1 LQIVVREMALR
12 FSRHLQELLI
22 GYSLKPP
29 RVFREEE
36 DVKYVVADYRE
47 CRKLFADFGLEIKD
61 KHSKNIKAKKLSTV
75 SDSNSD
81 AKEKEKESKEMEKEK
96 ENEKEVED
104 NEDDEEVD
112 DTEDPFYPYTRCVEA
127 MQKSTVSL
135 MQLHMVSMAQ
145 RNEQQKEERKR
156 KEKEQGVSESV
167 LGRPKAKGKS
177 KKRGN
182 KKKALSAMSRGE
194 QPSVR
199 AKGIKDRAVIKSIY
213 NDPILHI
220 LAHRAEDEEALS
232 YVENFV
238 QYRHALRP
246 LMIDL
251 SNIENTLRVIIHEG
265 RGLPALDFTG
275 KSDPFCKVQLMPFKL
290 KEQTRVVRQ
299 TLRPKWDEPLD
310 FQVKNDKQR
319 HRHIMIEI
327 ECWDWDT
334 IGSDDF
340 IGKHTE
346 RIEFGQA
353 NVVEKWIELFQSNNH
368 NTPQGQLLITVEC
381 ENLWNM

>member
-1 LQIVVREMALR
+1 
-12 FSRHLQELLI
+12 
-22 GYSLKPP
+22 
-29 RVFREEE
+29 
-36 DVKYVVADYRE
+36 
-47 CRKLFADFGLEIKD
+47 
-61 KHSKNIKAKKLSTV
+61 
-75 SDSNSD
+75 
-81 AKEKEKESKEMEKEK
+81 
-96 ENEKEVED
+96 
-104 NEDDEEVD
+104 
-112 DTEDPFYPYTRCVEA
+112 
-127 MQKSTVSL
+127 
-135 MQLHMVSMAQ
+135 MAQ

-182 KKKALSAMSRGE
+182 KKKALSAMSRGQ

-290 KEQTRVVRQ
+290 
-299 TLRPKWDEPLD
+299 
-310 FQVKNDKQR
+310 
-319 HRHIMIEI
+319 
-327 ECWDWDT
+327 
-334 IGSDDF
+334 
-340 IGKHTE
+340 
-346 RIEFGQA
+346 
-353 NVVEKWIELFQSNNH
+353 
-368 NTPQGQLLITVEC
+368 
-381 ENLWNM
+381 